1 MALPPLGRIWI
12 RLTGLNP
19 AECALNYQASARERE
34 RERER
39 GNIEMTNNEEFADD
53 SKGQSLL
60 IASALY

>member
-1 MALPPLGRIWI
+1 MDQINGIESCRVCIKLPGKR
-12 RLTGLNP
+12 
-19 AECALNYQASARERE
+19 ERERE

>member
-1 MALPPLGRIWI
+1 MDQINGIESCRVCIKLPGK
-12 RLTGLNP
+12 
-19 AECALNYQASARERE
+19 RERE